1 MSPDEAVRLFR
12 DELDRTNSPLPVAAA
27 LGVLGINPF
36 NAAEHQLRFVLE
48 VVQASDLL
56 SLTRATGSGSG
67 IIPKPLPVEKLLDE
81 LHRSPKH
88 HADPMEILK
97 PGRLD
102 SLTTDRIAALKQLFI
117 HRA

>member
-1 MSPDEAVRLFR
+1 MSPDEAIQLFR
-12 DELDRTNSPLPVAAA
+12 DELDRADSPLPVAAA

-56 SLTRATGSGSG
+56 SLARADGSGSG

-81 LHRSPKH
+81 LHRSPTH
-88 HADPMEILK
+88 HADPLEMLK

-102 SLTTDRIAALKQLFI
+102 SLAVNRVAALKQLFI